1 MAMAAEQ
8 QQLPPSLRCESPSPD
23 LAPSRAI
30 GPVPELSRC
39 LSTASDISH
48 GSGTD
53 FTPRDS
59 LGRSSSDG
67 FSRQSSASYGRR
79 SDVSFASSRQ
89 STCSLLTD
97 RDGARVASR
106 RRGYMRPQGTT
117 FAASA
122 QSRESVLSL
131 GSIAHLQY
139 YFARTG
145 LLDGKGA
152 QLQRKNRQNRGSTL
166 DLSALDDPSGSA
178 AAGASMLSPT
188 MLASDADSSYASM
201 GSSPDL
207 GASSTFAGP
216 LVGSPIDVD
225 DYDDGPYDSDDYDAP
240 DPDMLPP
247 TASTYIHREKPLARP
262 PTIEELKSELSTSL
276 QNASNA
282 LEDARNATAGDDS
295 APGTPSPR
303 RGSAA
308 ANTESPRPRSSH
320 HLRHQSKSQGWFEI
334 QGMHILDVMTLAI
347 RAARK
352 YYTAHE
358 HPERLDAIKPERQ
371 VRSEL
376 FAVMETL
383 KQMATRR
390 WAGGMRP
397 EEINGLDAWLRSL
410 FSMLSQEAILERT
423 ERAEREGWTWLSGD
437 WAGKEVERELA
448 FLASLEVGLTLD
460 PLPEYTPARDT
471 TSDAPGPG
479 GETPFLRAFSNG
491 LRLVK
496 LHNAAVKRSK
506 RRFGGI
512 TTFHEDTEKPYRC
525 ADNLRYWVK
534 AAELRWETHLRI
546 DPLGIVYNTTPSVWA
561 DFEDA
566 IFKWCRKVREE
577 ISADI
582 VGDTTA

>member
-1 MAMAAEQ
+1 
-8 QQLPPSLRCESPSPD
+8 
-23 LAPSRAI
+23 
-30 GPVPELSRC
+30 
-39 LSTASDISH
+39 
-48 GSGTD
+48 
-53 FTPRDS
+53 
-59 LGRSSSDG
+59 
-67 FSRQSSASYGRR
+67 
-79 SDVSFASSRQ
+79 
-89 STCSLLTD
+89 
-97 RDGARVASR
+97 
-106 RRGYMRPQGTT
+106 MRPQGTT

-152 QLQRKNRQNRGSTL
+152 QLQRKNRQNRGTL
-166 DLSALDDPSGSA
+166 DLSSLVDDPSGSA
-178 AAGASMLSPT
+178 TPGASMLSPT
-188 MLASDADSSYASM
+188 ILASDADSSYASM

-207 GASSTFAGP
+207 AASSTFAAGP
-216 LVGSPIDVD
+216 LVGSPVDVD
-225 DYDDGPYDSDDYDAP
+225 DYDDGPYDSDDYDEP

-276 QNASNA
+276 QNASDA
-282 LEDARNATAGDDS
+282 LENVRNAATQQADDDGS
-295 APGTPSPR
+295 PETPSPR
-303 RGSAA
+303 RRPASA
-308 ANTESPRPRSSH
+308 TESPRPRSSH
-320 HLRHQSKSQGWFEI
+320 HARHQSKSQGWFEI

-347 RAARK
+347 RAAK
-352 YYTAHE
+352 MYYTAHE

-371 VRSEL
+371 VRQEL

-397 EEINGLDAWLRSL
+397 DEIDGLDAWLRSL
-410 FSMLSQEAILERT
+410 FAMLSEEAALERK

-437 WAGKEVERELA
+437 WAGREVERELA
-448 FLASLEVGLTLD
+448 FLASLEADLALD
-460 PLPEYTPARDT
+460 PLPEYTPSRQG
-471 TSDAPGPG
+471 SGEPDAPGPA
-479 GETPFLRAFSNG
+479 GETPFLLAFRNG

-496 LHNAAVKRSK
+496 LHNAAVRRSK

-534 AAELRWETHLRI
+534 AAELRWETQLRI
-546 DPLGIVYNTTPSVWA
+546 DPLGIVYNTGPGVWA

-577 ISADI
+577 ISADV
-582 VGDTTA
+582 VGDNTAAA